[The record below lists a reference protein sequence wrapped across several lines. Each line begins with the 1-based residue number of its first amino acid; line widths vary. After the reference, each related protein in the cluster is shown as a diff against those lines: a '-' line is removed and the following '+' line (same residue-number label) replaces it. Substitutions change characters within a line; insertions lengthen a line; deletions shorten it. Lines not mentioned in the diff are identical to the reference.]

1 MDTAGLTW
9 VLISTALVLFMTP
22 GLALFYGGMG
32 RSKNVLNMMMMNFWC
47 LLVVPL
53 LWALVGYSLSFSGSG
68 SMLGNLDRLGLKG
81 LTAFADQGVPELALV
96 AFLATFAA
104 ITPALISGAVADRM
118 KFSAWA
124 IFVPLWSILVYC
136 PVTYWVAAPNGWL
149 KTRGSLDFAGGT
161 SIHVNAGIAALVAAL
176 VLGKRKGWPREGF
189 LPHSLPLV
197 MIGTGILWL
206 GWFGFNAGSAG
217 TMDGHALQAFV
228 STFLASSAGGLSWL
242 LVERFR
248 DGHFTTL
255 GLASGVVAG
264 LVAITPGCAFVSPL
278 GAVAIGFITGIV
290 CCYAVRI
297 KVRFGYDDSLD
308 VVGVHMVGG
317 LVGSVLIGLF
327 ADPLGTGWEV
337 GKGVGLASKGL
348 FYGGGIELLIEQVLA
363 NGVAIVYSGA
373 VTALILLGIKATIG
387 LRVDS
392 DEESEGLDATQH
404 AETAY
409 HQGGFSGGRA

>member
-161 SIHVNAGIAALVAAL
+161 SIHVNCCS
-176 VLGKRKGWPREGF
+176 RCRNRRWPRQCRHRG
-189 LPHSLPLV
+189 
-197 MIGTGILWL
+197 L
-206 GWFGFNAGSAG
+206 GCGA
-217 TMDGHALQAFV
+217 H
-228 STFLASSAGGLSWL
+228 
-242 LVERFR
+242 
-248 DGHFTTL
+248 L
-255 GLASGVVAG
+255 G
-264 LVAITPGCAFVSPL
+264 
-278 GAVAIGFITGIV
+278 
-290 CCYAVRI
+290 
-297 KVRFGYDDSLD
+297 
-308 VVGVHMVGG
+308 
-317 LVGSVLIGLF
+317 
-327 ADPLGTGWEV
+327 
-337 GKGVGLASKGL
+337 
-348 FYGGGIELLIEQVLA
+348 
-363 NGVAIVYSGA
+363 
-373 VTALILLGIKATIG
+373 
-387 LRVDS
+387 
-392 DEESEGLDATQH
+392 
-404 AETAY
+404 
-409 HQGGFSGGRA
+409 

>member
-9 VLISTALVLFMTP
+9 VLVAAAMVLFMTP
-22 GLALFYGGMG
+22 GLAFFYGGMV
-32 RSKNVLNMMMMNFWC
+32 RTKNVLNMLMMNLWC

-53 LWALVGYSLSFSGSG
+53 LWVLVGYSLSFSGSG
-68 SMLGNLDRLGLKG
+68 SMLGNLDRFGLKG
-81 LTAFADQGVPELALV
+81 LTAFADEGVPELALV
-96 AFLATFAA
+96 IFLATFAA

-118 KFSAWA
+118 KFAAWA
-124 IFVPLWSILVYC
+124 VFVPAWSLLVYC
-136 PVTYWVAAPNGWL
+136 PLTYWVAAPNGWL
-149 KTRGSLDFAGGT
+149 KQRGSLDFAGGT

-176 VLGKRKGWPREGF
+176 MLGKRKGWPREGF

-197 MIGTGILWL
+197 MIGTGILWF

-228 STFLASSAGGLSWL
+228 STFLASSAGGLAWMM
-242 LVERFR
+242 VERFR

-264 LVAITPGCAFVSPL
+264 LVAITPGCAFVNPL
-278 GAVAIGFITGIV
+278 GAVLIGLITGAV
-290 CCYAVRI
+290 CSQAVSF
-297 KVRFGYDDSLD
+297 KTKFGYDDSLD

-337 GKGVGLASKGL
+337 GVGPGLVSKGL
-348 FYGGGIELLIEQVLA
+348 FHGGGASLLLEQILA
-363 NGVAIVYSGA
+363 NGVAIVFSG
-373 VTALILLGIKATIG
+373 VLTGGILFAIDKTIG
-387 LRVDS
+387 LRVTP
-392 DEESEGLDATQH
+392 DEENEGLDATQH

-409 HQGGFSGGRA
+409 HQSGFGGTR

>member
-1 MDTAGLTW
+1 
-9 VLISTALVLFMTP
+9 
-22 GLALFYGGMG
+22 
-32 RSKNVLNMMMMNFWC
+32 
-47 LLVVPL
+47 
-53 LWALVGYSLSFSGSG
+53 
-68 SMLGNLDRLGLKG
+68 
-81 LTAFADQGVPELALV
+81 
-96 AFLATFAA
+96 
-104 ITPALISGAVADRM
+104 
-118 KFSAWA
+118 
-124 IFVPLWSILVYC
+124 
-136 PVTYWVAAPNGWL
+136 
-149 KTRGSLDFAGGT
+149 
-161 SIHVNAGIAALVAAL
+161 
-176 VLGKRKGWPREGF
+176 
-189 LPHSLPLV
+189 